1 MKYIT
6 GLINLILSLVVS
18 TIIIYAINL
27 IAGIAGADYSFTNGE
42 VFVMWI
48 LMAIL
53 VNNCFR
59 N

>member
-6 GLINLILSLVVS
+6 GLINLIVSLVVS
-18 TIIIYAINL
+18 KIIIYAINL
-27 IAGIAGADYSFTNGE
+27 IAGVAGADYSFTNGE

>member
-1 MKYIT
+1 MKYIS
-6 GLINLILSLVVS
+6 GLINLFLSLIIS

-27 IAGIAGADYSFTNGE
+27 IAGVAGADYSFTNGE
-42 VFVMWI
+42 VFVIWI

-53 VNNCFR
+53 VNNCFK